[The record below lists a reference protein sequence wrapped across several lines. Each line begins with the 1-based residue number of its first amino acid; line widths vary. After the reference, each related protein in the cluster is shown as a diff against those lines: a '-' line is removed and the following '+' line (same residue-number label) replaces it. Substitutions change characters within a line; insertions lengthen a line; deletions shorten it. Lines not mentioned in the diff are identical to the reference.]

1 MPLCF
6 RPVEFCW
13 FANKIKAANCLT
25 LLHVWNLSKGFNRFG
40 QIVWISY
47 NLLQNSVLPWEPNS
61 GDWGDLPEAAGIIR
75 RGKSYI
81 RSVWSWIT
89 PEPQPAQHR
98 KQTLWLLLTR
108 KLWMILSTFCLK
120 EPMKHA
126 RICQA
131 LCGRKRTATDQAL
144 LCEEI
149 SRPGE
154 GSLRVM
160 V

>member
-1 MPLCF
+1 MF

-25 LLHVWNLSKGFNRFG
+25 LPHVWNLSKGFNRFG

-47 NLLQNSVLPWEPNS
+47 KLLQNSVLPWEPNS

-75 RGKSYI
+75 PGKSYI

-98 KQTLWLLLTR
+98 KQSLWLLLTR
-108 KLWMILSTFCLK
+108 KLWLILSTFYPKRTHETCQDLSSSLWWK
-120 EPMKHA
+120 E
-126 RICQA
+126 
-131 LCGRKRTATDQAL
+131 TATDHPL
-144 LCEEI
+144 LCE
-149 SRPGE
+149 RYWG
-154 GSLRVM
+154 RVKTAS